1 MSKTQKVTPRILPGF
16 MELLPGD
23 QIAFNQVFDTIR
35 RVYERFGFAPIETPA
50 IELSEVLFAKGGGD
64 TEKQIYE
71 IARGENSTPQALH
84 FDLTVPLA
92 RYVAQHQHDL
102 TFPFR
107 RYQMQKVWRGER
119 QQRGRFRE
127 FYQCD
132 IDVIGSYSPTTDA
145 EIPAVIYAVFKELGF
160 GDFAIRLNNRKVL
173 NGFFEAV
180 GATDLSADILRT
192 VDKIDKIGADGVRKL
207 LIEVGA
213 STEVADQ
220 ILDFVAISGTNEEI
234 LDQLTALETRSDLFD
249 EGLAELTKVYR
260 LIQAFKVPVE
270 SVAIDLSIA
279 RGLDYY
285 TGTVYETIL
294 KDHPGIGSI
303 CSGGRYDDLAGYY
316 TDAELP
322 GVGIS
327 IGLTRLFYQLKEAG
341 LIATAQSTPAKVM
354 VATIGEASQDAALT
368 IGAELRQN
376 EIAALVYYEDRNL
389 KAQLKYASRIGVP
402 FVAIVGEDEI
412 KKGIVT
418 LRDMTAGTQ
427 TEVAIA
433 EVASAISRA

>member
-1 MSKTQKVTPRILPGF
+1 MSKTQKVTPRVLPGF
-16 MELLPGD
+16 MELLPED
-23 QIAFNQVFDTIR
+23 QIAFNQVLGTIR
-35 RVYERFGFAPIETPA
+35 CIYERFGFTPIETPA

-145 EIPAVIYAVFKELGF
+145 EIPAVIYAVFKELDF
-160 GDFAIRLNNRKVL
+160 GDFVIRLNNRKVL

-180 GATDLSADILRT
+180 GATELSADILRT
-192 VDKIDKIGADGVRKL
+192 VDKIDKIGRDGVHKL
-207 LIEVGA
+207 LLEIGA
-213 STEVADQ
+213 SDEVAGQ
-220 ILDFVAISGTNEEI
+220 ILDFIAISGTNDEI
-234 LDQLTALETRSDLFD
+234 LSKLAGLEVRSDLFN

-260 LIQAFKVPVE
+260 LTQAFAVPTGNI
-270 SVAIDLSIA
+270 AIDLSIA

-285 TGTVYETIL
+285 TGTVYETVL
-294 KDHPGIGSI
+294 KDYPEIGSI

-316 TDAELP
+316 TDSELP

-341 LIATAQSTPAKVM
+341 IITSAQSTPAQVM
-354 VATIGEASQDAALT
+354 VATIGADSTEVALT
-368 IGAELRQN
+368 VGATLRQN
-376 EIAALVYYEDRNL
+376 EIPTLVYYEDRNL

-412 KKGIVT
+412 EKGIVT

-427 TEVAIA
+427 TEVAIV
-433 EVASAISRA
+433 EVASAIAAA